1 VQDTTP
7 FAFVELF
14 AGEAQC
20 TLNFR
25 EANLRSARLDL
36 LYMENGQKGDKNPMD
51 LCSDA
56 GFVSLGLFQCISIIA
71 QTVEVPDGYKNIVY
85 EINI

>member
-1 VQDTTP
+1 
-7 FAFVELF
+7 
-14 AGEAQC
+14 
-20 TLNFR
+20 
-25 EANLRSARLDL
+25 
-36 LYMENGQKGDKNPMD
+36 MENGQKGDKNPMD